1 MSNDDP
7 KSQSVNPFAQGGKAP
22 QTPSQSFNP
31 FASAQPKPPV
41 PVLKSPLGSSMT
53 SGKPGEGP
61 LNPFAPKTPVPEST
75 SDAPAASFNPFA
87 AQQTGASSPLQSS
100 QMQPAQPVA
109 EASPTSVNPFEQGI
123 AAPAQDSAPA
133 MTSSLAA
140 SRLGNQDSFN
150 VFNKT
155 APQAT
160 DFPAPPS
167 DFGDADAFKG
177 VSTATAPVAETEVGP
192 SGYTVEEAQQI
203 RNLAPLEFAP
213 VEVPIQNIGDLP
225 EIAAGFIKKK
235 NARTITIGVGLVT
248 LIFGLLFG
256 FMINERR
263 AHNARVD
270 AWGRIDTQLVEPMQ
284 KVDELGALIQE
295 QLDSVN
301 KSQKIPWELNEK
313 LPNKIAR
320 VPATILAPTVPLENL
335 ALLELSELVM
345 KTNTLFQKI
354 RDHRVLSEAV
364 RLDYRQLGQK
374 TAFGS
379 YPEGAYAV
387 DITEFLSRCSKRG
400 RITCAHNA
408 KPIARI
414 VAIPKSKKALNKKGG
429 SKVEVVKRYEAGQT
443 SVKVSE
449 LVPLAR
455 MDVLG
460 RTNPTGEYLKR
471 LIEIKGT
478 LDKLREMRER
488 FKVTRDK
495 KLSLTKVFTL

>member
-1 MSNDDP
+1 MSTDGP

-31 FASAQPKPPV
+31 FASAQPKPPGAI
-41 PVLKSPLGSSMT
+41 LSSTLGSSMT
-53 SGKPGEGP
+53 PGKPGEGS
-61 LNPFAPKTPVPEST
+61 LNPFAPKTPAPEAP

-87 AQQTGASSPLQSS
+87 VQQTGTSSPLQSS
-100 QMQPAQPVA
+100 QLSAAEPVA
-109 EASPTSVNPFEQGI
+109 EARSTSVNPFGQGSP
-123 AAPAQDSAPA
+123 APAQDAAPA

-140 SRLGNQDSFN
+140 SRLGNQDAFN

-155 APQAT
+155 AQQAS
-160 DFPAPPS
+160 DFPAPPPE
-167 DFGDADAFKG
+167 FGGADPFRDAP
-177 VSTATAPVAETEVGP
+177 TAAAPMAEAEVGP
-192 SGYTVEEAQQI
+192 SGYTAAEAQQI

-213 VEVPIQNIGDLP
+213 VDVPIQDMNDLP

-235 NARTITIGVGLVT
+235 NALTVAMGVGGVT
-248 LIFGLLFG
+248 LIFGLVFG

-263 AHNARVD
+263 AHNARID
-270 AWGRIDTQLVEPMQ
+270 AWSRIDTQLVDPMQ

-320 VPATILAPTVPLENL
+320 IPATILAPTVPLENL
-335 ALLELSELVM
+335 ALVELSELVM
-345 KTNTLFQKI
+345 KTNTLFQDI
-354 RDHRVLSEAV
+354 RDHRILSEAV
-364 RLDYRQLGQK
+364 RLDYRKSGQK

-400 RITCAHNA
+400 RVTCAHNA
-408 KPIARI
+408 KPVARI
-414 VAIPKSKKALNKKGG
+414 VAISNSKGAQNKKGT
-429 SKVEVVKRYEAGQT
+429 SKVKVVRRYESGQA
-443 SVKVSE
+443 SVKIAE
-449 LVPLAR
+449 LVPLTR

-478 LDKLREMRER
+478 LDKLRELRER

-495 KLSLTKVFTL
+495 KLALTKVFTL